1 MSQRSLPP
9 GIKILLI
16 IVWLAALIVFIQR
29 VLIPSAKTITYGFM
43 GYYTASWL
51 FAHGQWTPE
60 AYDDGR
66 FNAQVE
72 TLSDGKVG
80 DIISYNPPAVA
91 LILWPLAG
99 LAPEKA
105 RWIWTLINGALLV
118 LAGGIMFQAIARALS
133 ACPERSRRMSKGAR
147 SRPMSGWL
155 WLALSALALAYAPL
169 AENFRFG
176 QVYVFLLFLYA
187 VGLWAL
193 MKEQQ
198 AVAGLGLGLASV
210 LKLSGLPIWLLLLT
224 RRWPRFPWRL
234 YLAAF
239 VLFVLSIPLVT
250 PAMYWAFLSR
260 VPSELSNTPWL
271 TLTVYQTTN
280 SFFAHF
286 FRFDARFNPAPIAD
300 LPALADALTLL
311 IVALTLSFT
320 LWRSRL
326 ADLTLAFASATVLS
340 VILYPVAEQYH
351 YTLLLLPLV
360 VLAADIAAH
369 GGSPRFILLWALA
382 TALLALP
389 LPYRAA
395 HLSTGWLSLLA
406 YPRLY
411 GGWLLWG
418 LLMVRMKTR
427 PDGQGRVKNNFE
439 PFDKV
444 IPAKVADAR

>member
-1 MSQRSLPP
+1 MRQLPILQ
-9 GIKILLI
+9 GIKVLI
-16 IVWLAALIVFIQR
+16 VIVWLAALIVFIQR
-29 VLIPSAKTITYGFM
+29 VLIPSSKTITYGFM

-60 AYDDGR
+60 AYDDAR

-91 LILWPLAG
+91 LILWLLAG
-99 LAPEKA
+99 LAPEDA

-118 LAGGIMFQAIARALS
+118 LAGGILFQTIAQT
-133 ACPERSRRMSKGAR
+133 
-147 SRPMSGWL
+147 RPVNSWL
-155 WLALSALALAYAPL
+155 WLALSALTFAYAPL

-193 MKEQQ
+193 VKEQSV
-198 AVAGLGLGLASV
+198 VAGLGLGLAGV
-210 LKLSGLPIWLLLLT
+210 LKLSGVPIWLLLLT

-250 PAMYWAFLSR
+250 PAMYWAFFSR
-260 VPSELSNTPWL
+260 VPSELSNTSWL

-286 FRFDARFNPAPIAD
+286 LRFDARFNPAPLANW
-300 LPALADALTLL
+300 PFLADALTLL
-311 IVALTLSFT
+311 IVALTLIFT

-326 ADLTLAFASATVLS
+326 SDLLLAFASVTVLS

-351 YTLLLLPLV
+351 YTLLLLPLA
-360 VLAADIAAH
+360 VLAVDIAAH
-369 GGSPRFILLWALA
+369 GGSPRFILAWALA
-382 TALLALP
+382 AALLALP
-389 LPYRAA
+389 LPYRDAR
-395 HLSTGWLSLLA
+395 LSTGWLSLLA

-418 LLMVRMKTR
+418 LLMVRMK
-427 PDGQGRVKNNFE
+427 KNSGDCHGAIKRQNSQ
-439 PFDKV
+439 PS
-444 IPAKVADAR
+444 VAP